1 MSNKTTTKRPPVSKP
16 PFTLADIKRAVPP
29 HCFKRSLVKSF
40 AYLAYDL
47 TVITILYHI
56 ANTYFH
62 LLPKPLSYVAW
73 PVYWAAQCCFFVA
86 LWMVGHDCG
95 HHSFSD
101 YQWVDDTVGFVVHSF
116 LLAPYFSWKHSHR
129 RHHANSG
136 SLERD
141 ESFVPKTKD
150 NITWHFKYLD
160 HLPGRI
166 FYVVFTL
173 TLGWPLYL
181 MFNITGRPYK
191 DGFASHFYP
200 MSPIY
205 EDHERFG
212 IFLSD
217 VGMLAMWFT
226 LYKLSVA
233 YGVGWVLCVYF
244 IPLVLQNALFVTITY
259 LHHTHLNLPHYDSS
273 GWDWMRGSLTTVDR
287 DYGFLNKVLHNVTDT
302 HVAHHLFTHMPH
314 YHQSEATKAFIPV
327 LGEYYQVDPTPFYKA
342 LWREMKHCVYIEQD
356 EDADSDNNKKGVYWY
371 KTKL

>member
-1 MSNKTTTKRPPVSKP
+1 MNNRTTTKLLPLSKP

-40 AYLAYDL
+40 AYLAYDI

-56 ANTYFH
+56 ANTYFY

-73 PVYWAAQCCFFVA
+73 PVYWAAQSCFFVA
-86 LWMVGHDCG
+86 VWMVGHDCG

-116 LLAPYFSWKHSHR
+116 LLTPYFSWKHTHR
-129 RHHANSG
+129 SHHANNG

-150 NITWHFKYLD
+150 EVRWHFKYLD

-166 FYVVFTL
+166 FYVFFTL

-200 MSPIY
+200 MSPMY

-212 IFLSD
+212 VVLSD
-217 VGMLAMWFT
+217 MGMLAMWFT

-233 YGVGWVLCVYF
+233 FGVTWVLCVYF

-259 LHHTHLNLPHYDSS
+259 LHHTHPNVPRYDSS
-273 GWDWMRGSLTTVDR
+273 GWGWMRGSLVTVDR
-287 DYGFLNKVLHNVTDT
+287 DYGFLNKVFHNVTDT

-314 YHQSEATKAFIPV
+314 YHQLEATKAFIPI
-327 LGEYYQVDPTPFYKA
+327 LGEYYQADPTPFYKA
-342 LWREMKHCVYIEQD
+342 LWREMKHCVYVEQD
-356 EDADSDNNKKGVYWY
+356 KDANVDQNKRGVYWY
-371 KTKL
+371 KTKS